1 VWLGAVVELEEFLKS
16 YESALATQDWGSVS
30 PLIHENAC
38 VTFSSG
44 HVFRGKAAVQGAF
57 EKNFTLIKDEH
68 YAISDTYWVKKSAGF
83 AVCLYTFHWS
93 GLIKGEIARGSGT
106 GTSVLVMEG
115 GKWFLLAEHLGPN
128 SSSNADV
135 T

>member
-1 VWLGAVVELEEFLKS
+1 MKIRM
-16 YESALATQDWGSVS
+16 S
-30 PLIHENAC
+30 PNI
-38 VTFSSG
+38 
-44 HVFRGKAAVQGAF
+44 
-57 EKNFTLIKDEH
+57 
-68 YAISDTYWVKKSAGF
+68 
-83 AVCLYTFHWS
+83 AVCLYTFHWL

>member
-1 VWLGAVVELEEFLKS
+1 MGPEEFLKS

-44 HVFRGKAAVQGAF
+44 HVFRGKNAVQGAF
-57 EKNFTLIKDEH
+57 EKNFALIQDEH
-68 YAISDTYWVKKSAGF
+68 YSISDVYWVKKNGDF

-93 GLIKGEIARGSGT
+93 GLIHGEPSSGSGR
-106 GTSVLVMEG
+106 GTSILVKKG
-115 GKWFLLAEHLGPN
+115 GKWFLLAEYLG
-128 SSSNADV
+128 SNA
-135 T
+135 